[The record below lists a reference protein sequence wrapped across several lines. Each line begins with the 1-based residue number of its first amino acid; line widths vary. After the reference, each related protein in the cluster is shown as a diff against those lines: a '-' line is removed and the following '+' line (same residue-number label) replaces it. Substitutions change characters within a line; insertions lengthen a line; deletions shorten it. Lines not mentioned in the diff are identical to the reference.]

1 MSMIKR
7 QMKEIN
13 NNDTD
18 RVNDSSIAEEDMS
31 SYGRLF
37 CFKASES
44 TLLDVLL
51 TNKPTSFQRPLF
63 VKLDWVT
70 AKLVATIFRLAL
82 IKLPP

>member
-37 CFKASES
+37 CFKASKS

-51 TNKPTSFQRPLF
+51 TNKP
-63 VKLDWVT
+63 
-70 AKLVATIFRLAL
+70 
-82 IKLPP
+82 

>member
-1 MSMIKR
+1 MIKR

-18 RVNDSSIAEEDMS
+18 SYDSSIAEEDMS

-37 CFKASES
+37 CFKASKS

-63 VKLDWVT
+63 VKLD
-70 AKLVATIFRLAL
+70 
-82 IKLPP
+82 